1 MAQQQ
6 ALKATHPLPSPI
18 HLTSEQDHQRM
29 LDLLRIT
36 ALRRRPDGDPKSPN
50 AANVDEA
57 KVPPYHLPDP
67 LILKNG
73 KKVTTAAMWGK
84 ERRPEIAED
93 FDREV

>member
-1 MAQQQ
+1 
-6 ALKATHPLPSPI
+6 
-18 HLTSEQDHQRM
+18 M